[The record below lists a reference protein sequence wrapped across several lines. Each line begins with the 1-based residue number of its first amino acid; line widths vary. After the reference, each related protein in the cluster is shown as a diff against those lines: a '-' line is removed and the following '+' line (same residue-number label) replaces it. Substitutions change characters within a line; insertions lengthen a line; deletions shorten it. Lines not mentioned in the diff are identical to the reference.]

1 MPYTIDRYLIR
12 EIALP
17 FLFILLILTFVLLM
31 GRILQLMDLM
41 VNKGVLFSDIALLI
55 LYLMPSFLV
64 FTLPISLLFAIMMA
78 LGRLSTDN
86 EITVLKAS
94 GVGLLQLARPVL
106 IMGLSCFALTALT
119 SYVLAPQ
126 GNSAAKTLLL
136 DAARHKVTL
145 GIKEKVFNDD
155 FTGILLYADK
165 EPVSGDYLEGVLI
178 SDQRLGTEPST
189 IIARRAYLISD
200 PGSHTI
206 ALRLEGGSIHT
217 VDRDLKNYRKMDFAL
232 YDVRLD
238 LGSSMGDDAAKRKV
252 STEMSAKEIL
262 ERLQGGSLKEEDRR
276 ETGHRAAQEA
286 LIPAS
291 CLVFSILAV
300 PLGIRRNDPPNP
312 MALQWRSSWCCPFT
326 SCVWAGRPWPKPA
339 ACPSSW
345 VSGFRSSS
353 SVLSGRSCFSSSIG
367 KFPSDASGRTSGGAD
382 REHPGPLP
390 GQGISEDLRPSP
402 PCHRLRL
409 SDYRFFQ

>member
-1 MPYTIDRYLIR
+1 MPNTIDRYLIR

-17 FLFILLILTFVLLM
+17 FLFILLVLTFVLLM

-78 LGRLSTDN
+78 LGRLSMDN

-106 IMGLSCFALTALT
+106 LLGLVCFALTALT
-119 SYVLAPQ
+119 SYVLAPR

-136 DAARHKVTL
+136 EAARHKVTL
-145 GIKEKVFNDD
+145 GIKEKVLNDD
-155 FTGILLYADK
+155 FPGILLYADK
-165 EPVSGDYLEGVLI
+165 APVSGDYLEGVLI

-200 PGSHTI
+200 PGSLTV

-217 VDRDLKNYRKMDFAL
+217 VDRNLKNYRKMDFAL
-232 YDVRLD
+232 YDVKLD
-238 LGSSMGDDAAKRKV
+238 LGSTVGDGSANRKV
-252 STEMSAKEIL
+252 STEMSAREIL
-262 ERLQGGSLKEEDRR
+262 ERLRGGSLKEEDRR
-276 ETGHRAAQEA
+276 ELAIELHKK
-286 LIPAS
+286 LSIPAS

-300 PLGIRRNDPPNP
+300 PLGIRRQRSAKSHGFTV
-312 MALQWRSSWCCPFT
+312 ALI
-326 SCVWAGRPWPKPA
+326 VI
-339 ACPSSW
+339 
-345 VSGFRSSS
+345 
-353 SVLSGRSCFSSSIG
+353 LSFY
-367 KFPSDASGRTSGGAD
+367 
-382 REHPGPLP
+382 L
-390 GQGISEDLRPSP
+390 
-402 PCHRLRL
+402 LRL
-409 SDYRFFQ
+409 SGEALAETGRLPVVPGVWLPIVLFGIFGLILFFLVYREIPLRRLWSDIRRRKS

>member
-1 MPYTIDRYLIR
+1 MPNTIDRYLIR

-17 FLFILLILTFVLLM
+17 FLFILLVLTFVLLM

-78 LGRLSTDN
+78 LGRLSMDN

-106 IMGLSCFALTALT
+106 LLGLVCFALTALT
-119 SYVLAPQ
+119 SYVLAPR

-165 EPVSGDYLEGVLI
+165 APVSGDYLEGVLI

-200 PGSHTI
+200 PGSLTV

-232 YDVRLD
+232 YDVKLD
-238 LGSSMGDDAAKRKV
+238 LGSAMGDGSSNRKV
-252 STEMSAKEIL
+252 STEMSAREIM
-262 ERLQGGSLKEEDRR
+262 ERLRGGSLKEEDRR
-276 ETGHRAAQEA
+276 ELAIELHKK
-286 LIPAS
+286 LSIPAS
-291 CLVFSILAV
+291 CLVFAILAV
-300 PLGIRRNDPPNP
+300 PLGIRRQRSAKSHGFTV
-312 MALQWRSSWCCPFT
+312 ALI
-326 SCVWAGRPWPKPA
+326 VI
-339 ACPSSW
+339 
-345 VSGFRSSS
+345 
-353 SVLSGRSCFSSSIG
+353 LSFY
-367 KFPSDASGRTSGGAD
+367 
-382 REHPGPLP
+382 L
-390 GQGISEDLRPSP
+390 
-402 PCHRLRL
+402 LRL
-409 SDYRFFQ
+409 SGEALAETGRLHVVLGVWLPILLYGSFGAILFFLVYREIPLRRLWSDFRRRRS